1 MKPVDLIYSTS
12 TVSSSQVTEN
22 KRTLF
27 PGRATE
33 LTSDMA
39 ESVGKIG
46 IVCGTLAGSMAAM
59 AAVTGS
65 GRIMGSVKEEEE
77 EERLAEWHPE
87 EGSGKYLPGH
97 GPRLEALWPAL
108 HPSCR

>member
-1 MKPVDLIYSTS
+1 
-12 TVSSSQVTEN
+12 
-22 KRTLF
+22 
-27 PGRATE
+27 
-33 LTSDMA
+33 
-39 ESVGKIG
+39 
-46 IVCGTLAGSMAAM
+46 MAAM
-59 AAVTGS
+59 AAATGS
-65 GRIMGSVKEEEE
+65 GRGMGSVKEEE